1 MGRIL
6 GEIVFPAV
14 LPALL
19 YALWLIAQRRR
30 AQAAGAGVPAWAEA
44 PWLWL
49 GALGVL
55 LAGALLLA
63 GVLFSSGARNGVYV
77 PPRAD
82 DAGNITPAHVDPK

>member
-1 MGRIL
+1 MLFRS
-6 GEIVFPAV
+6 

-19 YALWLIAQRRR
+19 YALWLIARRRR
-30 AQAAGAGVPAWAEA
+30 AQAAGAEEIPGWAEA

-49 GALGVL
+49 VALGVL
-55 LAGALLLA
+55 IAGSLLLA
-63 GVLFSSGARNGVYV
+63 GVLFSSGGSRDGVYV